1 MVADIFIGIE
11 PNDIIMKLKV
21 LIDSSVASVVC
32 MPSIPIV
39 ANTIRTAWL
48 RKVCLIAIV
57 GH

>member
-39 ANTIRTAWL
+39 ANTIKTA
-48 RKVCLIAIV
+48 
-57 GH
+57 